1 MPGSTGEDQLSNRV
15 LLGAAMVM
23 VAVVAGCSSDGGTG
37 SGGGTGQKG
46 AITAP
51 DTPEGTLTELVHR
64 IADGN
69 AVRACELFVPGGQAT
84 FAQEFKAQDCVT
96 AMQIVI
102 GKVTDPKQFGAAT
115 LKPSGKYPGVR
126 IEGDSADFG
135 GACTGF
141 EYGNMTGFRPSDLG
155 EIKLKRTANGW
166 FIYEV
171 DLPNTTCGG

>member
-1 MPGSTGEDQLSNRV
+1 LSY
-15 LLGAAMVM
+15 AAFSILPSLV
-23 VAVVAGCSSDGGTG
+23 DF
-37 SGGGTGQKG
+37 
-46 AITAP
+46 ITIPSLSPAF
-51 DTPEGTLTELVHR
+51 D
-64 IADGN
+64 
-69 AVRACELFVPGGQAT
+69 
-84 FAQEFKAQDCVT
+84 
-96 AMQIVI
+96 
-102 GKVTDPKQFGAAT
+102 DPKQFGAAT